1 MFSHLISQLLSLRA
15 IVFGAGY
22 AKYDEGAQ
30 RQLVQ
35 DLGETCP
42 ALTHVVVSFTDWCH
56 DCVWTRDRRSQVE
69 DDSRPAWLG
78 VVSRGPVNLEEL
90 ARICDVGGDDG
101 EAEGRT

>member
-1 MFSHLISQLLSLRA
+1 MFSHLISQLLHLRA

-22 AKYDEGAQ
+22 AKYDEGVL

-42 ALTHVVVSFTDWCH
+42 ALTHVVVSFTNGCH
-56 DCVWTRDRRSQVE
+56 DCVWTHDRRRQVGG
-69 DDSRPAWLG
+69 DRRPTWLG

-90 ARICDVGGDDG
+90 ARMCDVGGD
-101 EAEGRT
+101 EGRLSQRK